1 MRNYF
6 LPACIRLMN
15 MSNPL
20 CIVCFPE
27 KHTNMIPLEDKLVLV
42 HPRRV
47 SRATAPFSSLLP
59 QRGWERVA
67 AGTLRAGC
75 TWCWGGREGK
85 KEKKLKRTS
94 SFFFP
99 TCDKSCSHMGGT
111 RPSYLTKG
119 WLWWS
124 QWSIQSGGVTLY
136 SRQQEESLSQW
147 DCEEI
152 SSTALYNSF
161 LGVSFLIP
169 VSLNICSALILQ
181 AQWSANS
188 NKQ

>member
-1 MRNYF
+1 MSAGRRLPSPHCF
-6 LPACIRLMN
+6 LREA
-15 MSNPL
+15 
-20 CIVCFPE
+20 
-27 KHTNMIPLEDKLVLV
+27 
-42 HPRRV
+42 
-47 SRATAPFSSLLP
+47 
-59 QRGWERVA
+59 ERESQPGRSAQA
-67 AGTLRAGC
+67 ALDAEE
-75 TWCWGGREGK
+75 GGREK
-85 KEKKLKRTS
+85 KKKKTEKD
-94 SFFFP
+94 FFFFFS